1 MVVRSTLGGF
11 ILAAGMLVGCS
22 NETATAANGGLDG
35 QGTNTTDKTAGT
47 GTSTTG
53 GTTTAT
59 GPAACTAAASWKANN
74 DLTFDNSSGSQTFAT
89 AINALI
95 SKSKVSPM
103 AVSNLIA
110 PHCVWMVAFSAADDV
125 GASAK
130 SQHAATFTEMFHHTT
145 GLWTVAPQT
154 EGWIRVV
161 DTAGSNVW
169 IPLSGLTGS
178 ATYGSGE
185 CTSLS
190 EAKAS
195 AVIPHSAASLKIKTD
210 KGQTTLG
217 DLLGKED
224 SKNAG
229 WAVHF
234 TFTADLME

>member
-1 MVVRSTLGGF
+1 MVVRSILGGL
-11 ILAAGMLVGCS
+11 ILAASMLAGCS
-22 NETATAANGGLDG
+22 NETAAANGGLDG
-35 QGTNTTDKTAGT
+35 QGTNATDKNATTDM
-47 GTSTTG
+47 STTG

-74 DLTFDNSSGSQTFAT
+74 DLAFDDSSGSQTFAT
-89 AINALI
+89 AINGLI

-110 PHCVWMVAFSAADDV
+110 PHCVWMVAFSAADYV

-161 DTAGSNVW
+161 DVAGSNVW

-195 AVIPHSAASLKIKTD
+195 AVSPHSAASLKIKTD

>member
-1 MVVRSTLGGF
+1 
-11 ILAAGMLVGCS
+11 MLVGCS
-22 NETATAANGGLDG
+22 NETDTAPNGGLDG
-35 QGTNTTDKTAGT
+35 QGTGTMDQTTAT
-47 GTSTTG
+47 GGST

-59 GPAACTAAASWKANN
+59 GPVACTAAASWKANN
-74 DLTFDNSSGSQTFAT
+74 DLKFDDSSGSHTFAST
-89 AINALI
+89 INGLI
-95 SKSKVSPM
+95 SKSTVSPM

-110 PHCVWMVAFSAADDV
+110 PHCVWMVAFSASDDV

-130 SQHAATFTEMFHHTT
+130 NQHAATFTEMFHHTT

-154 EGWIRVV
+154 SGWLRVV
-161 DTAGSNVW
+161 DASDNSVW

-185 CTSLS
+185 CTTLS
-190 EAKAS
+190 AAKAS
-195 AVIPHSAASLKIKTD
+195 AVIPHSAATLKIKTD

-234 TFTADLME
+234 TFTADLMQ